1 MDIPNR
7 ELLATCWTSAGDSA
21 PLRDELSPVPVADR
35 VHAVAAGGWQGI
47 GLNAT
52 DLHAVR
58 DGIGLTALRDLVDAA
73 GLRHREVELV
83 SDWWT
88 TGAPKVESDAT
99 RDLLL
104 DAAVALGARHVK
116 AGSPFGED
124 PSTWPTLVA
133 PLRELV
139 RVAAHRGV
147 RVALEPLPFS
157 SVISVPLGARLVA
170 EVDHPGLGLLVDAW
184 HVFRAGTGLEELRD
198 ALAPGSVFGVELDDA
213 DPEVVGTLFEDT
225 VERRRY
231 PGEGCFDLEGLVRVV
246 AGTGFDGPWGVE
258 ILSAGHRALPL
269 EVGLRRAHDAAYA
282 VLARALP

>member
-1 MDIPNR
+1 MPTH

-21 PLRDELSPVPVADR
+21 PLRNELSPLPLEER
-35 VHAVAAGGWQGI
+35 VRAIAAGGWQGI

-52 DLHAVR
+52 DLRAAR
-58 DGIGLTALRDLVDAA
+58 DHIGWSGLRDLVDAA
-73 GLRHREVELV
+73 GLRHTEVELV

-116 AGSPFGED
+116 AGCPFGAD

-139 RVAAHRGV
+139 GVAGERGV

-157 SVISVPLGARLVA
+157 SVASVPLGARLVA

-198 ALAPGSVFGVELDDA
+198 ALPPGSVFGVELDDA

-246 AGTGFDGPWGVE
+246 AGTGFTGPWGVE
-258 ILSAGHRALPL
+258 VISAEHRALPV
-269 EVGLRRAHDAAYA
+269 EEGLRRAHESASA
-282 VLARALP
+282 LLTRALG